1 MKKPNKQSEIT
12 DVIYTFAVTAV
23 LASLLSYT
31 VPTEAAGWNSSQP
44 YQSQFVLPQAKSHIK
59 AIGPNQ

>member
-31 VPTEAAGWNSSQP
+31 VPAEAAGWDHSKIQ
-44 YQSQFVLPQAKSHIK
+44 QDLLVATLKEK
-59 AIGPNQ
+59 

>member
-23 LASLLSYT
+23 LASLLSFT
-31 VPTEAAGWNSSQP
+31 VPTEAAGWDKSQT
-44 YQSQFVLPQAKSHIK
+44 QIVLTQMQA
-59 AIGPNQ
+59 QRDE

>member
-31 VPTEAAGWNSSQP
+31 VPTEAAGWDCSASSK
-44 YQSQFVLPQAKSHIK
+44 SQQELLVATLKEK
-59 AIGPNQ
+59 